1 MKLGIIAIL
10 IKKIFLFENPAELD
24 DWLGDLNPESKVVI
38 PSAYAVP
45 SLKSAAVGERFQF
58 ERLGKFLNPLGC
70 VWIKDL
76 MREKE
81 MKKVDDPMVPNG

>member
-1 MKLGIIAIL
+1 M
-10 IKKIFLFENPAELD
+10 
-24 DWLGDLNPESKVVI
+24 I

-81 MKKVDDPMVPNG
+81 MEMKKVDNLMVPNG

>member
-1 MKLGIIAIL
+1 M
-10 IKKIFLFENPAELD
+10 
-24 DWLGDLNPESKVVI
+24 I